1 MKLNYFN
8 FKQFGDS
15 ILMTN
20 DFGKYV
26 FVKEEDFKKIL
37 SLDVDKKSELYS
49 ILSEKKMMYDESDL
63 EYSSENKYA
72 LREIKGRVN
81 SATSLHIF
89 VVTTVCNMSC
99 VYCQANNGIECSH
112 LVMNKK
118 WLKKQWT

>member
-37 SLDVDKKSELYS
+37 SLDVDKESELYS

-72 LREIKGRVN
+72 LREIKGHVN
-81 SATSLHIF
+81 SATSLHS
-89 VVTTVCNMSC
+89 VC
-99 VYCQANNGIECSH
+99 
-112 LVMNKK
+112 
-118 WLKKQWT
+118 

>member
-37 SLDVDKKSELYS
+37 SLDVDKESE
-49 ILSEKKMMYDESDL
+49 
-63 EYSSENKYA
+63 
-72 LREIKGRVN
+72 
-81 SATSLHIF
+81 
-89 VVTTVCNMSC
+89 
-99 VYCQANNGIECSH
+99 
-112 LVMNKK
+112 
-118 WLKKQWT
+118 

>member
-37 SLDVDKKSELYS
+37 RSEEHTSELQ
-49 ILSEKKMMYDESDL
+49 
-63 EYSSENKYA
+63 
-72 LREIKGRVN
+72 
-81 SATSLHIF
+81 SL
-89 VVTTVCNMSC
+89 
-99 VYCQANNGIECSH
+99 
-112 LVMNKK
+112 
-118 WLKKQWT
+118 